1 VNATLR
7 EGYAGQIVSVLTVKI
22 SILLNIQT
30 RTVLKKVVNV
40 QNQNAKKIIVNVF
53 KRDRRVDRN
62 VAV

>member
-1 VNATLR
+1 MNATLR